1 MQERCQSATARKY
14 AAGRDSGEKT
24 RAGLSALR
32 HGKPTGTKIRATPI
46 RSGNIVS
53 SSPVTADN
61 ARVRLFH
68 ASLVW
73 PLLLE
78 PLTIEGSEGHHWEVF
93 EARQDSHPWRRID
106 DEFTDDP
113 SQFKERHYREFV
125 SFLPY
130 VQRFLYGEGRS
141 RHDAPN
147 DPPGN
152 SPMHV
157 FRRKDISRLRLTLRQ
172 GESQIELRIVHLDL
186 YFFEDLNLLQLNLEV
201 RGDDLPLDTVRE
213 ILFRFGRAYPSGWEE
228 GGEGLHNV
236 FLAEWLDA
244 DGQVVARSDAEKR
257 EKYLGYVCRHRSP
270 CISEHWASLLRP
282 LVLAHSDEPGDLRYR
297 LIEYQRMPVMA
308 FLAVDRP
315 RTLEREDWVRIG
327 LAATLHPDETLPI
340 NEPMVVEFEQR
351 FCHDR
356 FWTDSERGPNTRFI
370 CTGNVLTVV
379 GDAAQPFFID
389 GERGVL
395 AQFRHQ
401 YFLVFLIAHL
411 HRAALLLFSEVLVDA
426 VNDLDIRND
435 SSVRRFKRRIR
446 ANFETFL
453 RFTHR
458 YWFHE
463 LSERPH
469 VQAIYRMCS
478 NHLRNDALYDE
489 VRDEIKEMSHYLDSD
504 SQRRQSNTVVRLTV
518 ITILGL
524 IATVTTGYFGM
535 NIIPFGDGSI
545 LERTLHGLIAT
556 VAFIVL
562 VLFAVARSKRLSDFL
577 EALSDERL
585 SFAGKMRALWSV
597 LGGKER

>member
-1 MQERCQSATARKY
+1 MQ
-14 AAGRDSGEKT
+14 
-24 RAGLSALR
+24 
-32 HGKPTGTKIRATPI
+32 
-46 RSGNIVS
+46 VS
-53 SSPVTADN
+53 FVPPVNDN
-61 ARVRLFH
+61 DNRVRLFH

-73 PLLLE
+73 PLQLE
-78 PLTIEGSEGHHWEVF
+78 PVADDSSEGRHWELF
-93 EARQDSHPWRRID
+93 EARQESHPWRRID
-106 DEFTDDP
+106 DEFTADA

-141 RHDAPN
+141 RNRSPD
-147 DPPGN
+147 DPPGG

-157 FRRKDISRLRLTLRQ
+157 FRRKDVTKLRLTLRKGQ
-172 GESQIELRIVHLDL
+172 TPVELHIVHLDL
-186 YFFEDLNLLQLNLEV
+186 YFFDDLDLVQLNLEV
-201 RGDDLPLDTVRE
+201 RASDLSLATARD

-236 FLAEWLDA
+236 YLAEWLTA
-244 DGQVVARSDAEKR
+244 DGQVVARSDAENR
-257 EKYLGYVCRHRSP
+257 EKYLRYVCEHRSP
-270 CISEHWASLLRP
+270 CVSEHWASLLRP
-282 LVLAHSDEPGDLRYR
+282 LVLTHSDESGDLRYR

-308 FLAVDRP
+308 FLGIEQP
-315 RTLEREDWVRIG
+315 RTLSREDWVRLG
-327 LAATLHPDETLPI
+327 LATMLHPDETLPI
-340 NEPMVVEFEQR
+340 NEPGVIEFEKR

-356 FWTDSERGPNTRFI
+356 FWTDSESGPNTRFM
-370 CTGNVLTVV
+370 CTGNAFTVV
-379 GDAAQPFFID
+379 GDAGHAFFVD

-401 YFLVFLIAHL
+401 YFIVFLIAHL
-411 HRAALLLFSEVLVDA
+411 HRAALLIFSEVLVDA

-435 SSVRRFKRRIR
+435 KSVRRFKRRIR

-469 VQAIYRMCS
+469 VQAMYRLCS
-478 NHLRNDALYDE
+478 NHLHNDAMYDD

-545 LERTLHGLIAT
+545 LERALHGLLATSTFIA
-556 VAFIVL
+556 L

-577 EALSDERL
+577 EAMSDERL
-585 SFAGKMRALWSV
+585 TLTGKFRALWGV
-597 LGGKER
+597 VRDKER

>member
-1 MQERCQSATARKY
+1 
-14 AAGRDSGEKT
+14 
-24 RAGLSALR
+24 
-32 HGKPTGTKIRATPI
+32 
-46 RSGNIVS
+46 VS
-53 SSPVTADN
+53 EPSSIEPPGH
-61 ARVRLFH
+61 VRLFH

-73 PLLLE
+73 PLQLE
-78 PLTIEGSEGHHWEVF
+78 PLADDGSKGRHWEIF
-93 EARQDSHPWRRID
+93 EASQESHEWHRID
-106 DEFTDDP
+106 DEFTEDP
-113 SQFKERHYREFV
+113 GHFKERHYREFV

-130 VQRFLYGEGRS
+130 AQRFLYGEGRS
-141 RHDAPN
+141 RHSSPD

-152 SPMHV
+152 SPLHV
-157 FRRKDISRLRLTLRQ
+157 FRRKDIARLRLTLRKGQ
-172 GESQIELRIVHLDL
+172 APIELQIVHLDL
-186 YFFEDLNLLQLNLEV
+186 YFFHDLDLVQLNVEV
-201 RGDDLPLDTVRE
+201 HGSDLPLDTVRDL
-213 ILFRFGRAYPSGWEE
+213 LFRFGRAYPSGWEE

-236 FLAEWLDA
+236 YLAEWIGR
-244 DGQVVARSDAEKR
+244 DGAVLARSDTERR
-257 EKYLGYVCRHRSP
+257 EKYLGYVCEHRSP
-270 CISEHWASLLRP
+270 CVSEHWACLLRP
-282 LVLAHSDEPGDLRYR
+282 LVLSHSDEPGEQRYR

-308 FLAVDRP
+308 FLAVDEP
-315 RTLEREDWVRIG
+315 RRLTREDWVRVG
-327 LAATLHPDETLPI
+327 LATMLHPDETLPI
-340 NEPMVVEFEQR
+340 NEPMVIEFEKR

-356 FWTDSERGPNTRFI
+356 FWTNSAAGPNTRFM

-379 GDAAQPFFID
+379 GDAAFPFFVD

-411 HRAALLLFSEVLVDA
+411 HRAALLVFSEVMVDA
-426 VNDLDIRND
+426 VNDLDIRDDN
-435 SSVRRFKRRIR
+435 SVRRFKRRIR

-469 VQAIYRMCS
+469 VQAIYRLCAD
-478 NHLRNDALYDE
+478 HLRNDDRYHE

-535 NIIPFGDGSI
+535 NIIPFGEGSI
-545 LERTLHGLIAT
+545 LERALHGLVAT
-556 VAFIVL
+556 LAFIVL

-585 SFAGKMRALWSV
+585 GFTGKFRALWGIV
-597 LGGKER
+597 GNKER

>member
-1 MQERCQSATARKY
+1 MT
-14 AAGRDSGEKT
+14 DT
-24 RAGLSALR
+24 
-32 HGKPTGTKIRATPI
+32 
-46 RSGNIVS
+46 
-53 SSPVTADN
+53 SSPPS
-61 ARVRLFH
+61 VRLFH

-73 PLLLE
+73 PLQLT
-78 PLTIEGSEGHHWEVF
+78 PLTRDISEGRHWEVF
-93 EARQDSHPWRRID
+93 EALTKDSAWQLID
-106 DEFTDDP
+106 DEFTEDP
-113 SQFKERHYREFV
+113 AQFKERHYREFV

-141 RHDAPN
+141 RNSSRD

-157 FRRKDISRLRLTLRQ
+157 FRRKDIAKLRLTLRRDQ
-172 GESQIELRIVHLDL
+172 APIELHIVHLDL
-186 YFFEDLNLLQLNLEV
+186 YFFHDLDLIQLNLEI
-201 RGDDLPLDTVRE
+201 RGNDLPLDTVRE

-228 GGEGLHNV
+228 TGEGLHNAY
-236 FLAEWLDA
+236 LAEWLDV
-244 DGQVVARSDAEKR
+244 DGRVIAQSDTRKR
-257 EKYLGYVCRHRSP
+257 EKYLGYVCTHRSP

-297 LIEYQRMPVMA
+297 LIEYQRMPVMSY
-308 FLAVDRP
+308 LAVDNP
-315 RTLEREDWVRIG
+315 RQLSREQWVRLG
-327 LAATLHPDETLPI
+327 LATTLHPDEALPI

-351 FCHDR
+351 FCQDR
-356 FWTDSERGPNTRFI
+356 FWTDSAAGPNTRFM
-370 CTGNVLTVV
+370 CTGNAFTVI
-379 GDAAQPFFID
+379 GDAAAPFFVD
-389 GERGVL
+389 SERGVL

-411 HRAALLLFSEVLVDA
+411 HRAALLVFSETLVDA

-435 SSVRRFKRRIR
+435 ASVRRFKRRIR
-446 ANFETFL
+446 SNFETFL

-469 VQAIYRMCS
+469 VQAMYRLCA
-478 NHLRNDALYDE
+478 NHLRNDALYDD
-489 VRDEIKEMSHYLDSD
+489 VRDEIREMSHYLDSD

-535 NIIPFGDGSI
+535 NIIAFGSGTV
-545 LERTLHGLIAT
+545 LERSLHGLIASGT
-556 VAFIVL
+556 FIAL

-577 EALSDERL
+577 EALSDERVTL
-585 SFAGKMRALWSV
+585 GGKFRALWGV
-597 LGGKER
+597 VGRQQR

>member
-1 MQERCQSATARKY
+1 M
-14 AAGRDSGEKT
+14 
-24 RAGLSALR
+24 
-32 HGKPTGTKIRATPI
+32 
-46 RSGNIVS
+46 S
-53 SSPVTADN
+53 SSADPQTPGH
-61 ARVRLFH
+61 VQLFH

-73 PLLLE
+73 PLQLE
-78 PLTIEGSEGHHWEVF
+78 PLAADASEGRHWEVF
-93 EARQDSHPWRRID
+93 EATQDSHPWRLID

-113 SQFKERHYREFV
+113 GQFKERHYREFV

-141 RHDAPN
+141 RKSSPD

-157 FRRKDISRLRLTLRQ
+157 FRRKDIAKLRLTLRKGQ
-172 GESQIELRIVHLDL
+172 EPVELHIVHLDL
-186 YFFEDLNLLQLNLEV
+186 YFFHDLDLVQLNLEV
-201 RGDDLPLDTVRE
+201 RGSDLPLAKVRD

-236 FLAEWLDA
+236 YLAEWIDN
-244 DGQVVARSDAEKR
+244 DDQVIARSDTDRRK
-257 EKYLGYVCRHRSP
+257 KYLEYVSQHRSP

-282 LVLAHSDEPGDLRYR
+282 LALAHSDEPGDLRYR
-297 LIEYQRMPVMA
+297 LIEYQRMPVTA
-308 FLAVDRP
+308 FLAINQP
-315 RTLEREDWVRIG
+315 RSLQREDWIRIG
-327 LAATLHPDETLPI
+327 LATMLHPDENLPI
-340 NEPMVVEFEQR
+340 NEPAVIEFEKR
-351 FCHDR
+351 FCQDR
-356 FWTDSERGPNTRFI
+356 FWTDSEAGPNTRFM
-370 CTGNVLTVV
+370 CTGNAFTVV
-379 GDAAQPFFID
+379 GDNVSPFYMD
-389 GERGVL
+389 AERGVL

-411 HRAALLLFSEVLVDA
+411 HRAALLVFSEVLVDA

-435 SSVRRFKRRIR
+435 NSVRRFKRRIR

-469 VQAIYRMCS
+469 VQAMYRLCS
-478 NHLRNDALYDE
+478 NHLRNDGMYDN

-535 NIIPFGDGSI
+535 NIIAFGEGAWF
-545 LERTLHGLIAT
+545 ERALHGLVAT
-556 VAFIVL
+556 SVFIGL
-562 VLFAVARSKRLSDFL
+562 ILFAVARSKRLSDFL

-585 SFAGKMRALWSV
+585 TLAGKFRTLWV
-597 LGGKER
+597 VVGNKER